1 MSNINITP
9 FFKKEFGEI
18 RVIEKN
24 NEPWFVGKDVEKSLG
39 YKNVN
44 DALFKHV
51 DEEDKES
58 LIKNIKAGKGAVIDK
73 KKKPSLDKSDESA
86 DVTKDKDD
94 KNNNNNNNS
103 NNNNNR

>member
-24 NEPWFVGKDVEKSLG
+24 NEPWFVGKDVAKSLG

-51 DEEDKES
+51 DEEDKS
-58 LIKNIKAGKGAVIDK
+58 
-73 KKKPSLDKSDESA
+73 
-86 DVTKDKDD
+86 
-94 KNNNNNNNS
+94 
-103 NNNNNR
+103 

>member
-1 MSNINITP
+1 MFSLS
-9 FFKKEFGEI
+9 FFCGLSKIPYWKSCYRRQKNE
-18 RVIEKN
+18 EK
-24 NEPWFVGKDVEKSLG
+24 VE
-39 YKNVN
+39 NVEY
-44 DALFKHV
+44 LVV